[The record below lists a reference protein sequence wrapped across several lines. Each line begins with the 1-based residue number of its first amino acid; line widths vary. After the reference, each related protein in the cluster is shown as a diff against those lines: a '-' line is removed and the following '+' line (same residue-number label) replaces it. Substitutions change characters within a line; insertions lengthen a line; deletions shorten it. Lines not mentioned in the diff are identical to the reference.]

1 MCGNLI
7 SDQFEKRTGIVYL
20 STKAETEQV
29 SRLLYFRES
38 AEHMTADEIREL
50 IQSGEL
56 WKFYKCKA
64 WTKLKTQVLRDNHYE
79 CAECKRQGIITRYD
93 VCEDG
98 NRRLLSTVHH
108 VCHVRDH
115 PELALSR
122 WYKDYETG
130 EMEEN
135 LIPVC
140 KACHNKLHPEKF
152 RGKKN
157 GYTNEER
164 W

>member
-1 MCGNLI
+1 MSFRFIRTSLNLGQAVR
-7 SDQFEKRTGIVYL
+7 SVPLFVD
-20 STKAETEQV
+20 
-29 SRLLYFRES
+29 
-38 AEHMTADEIREL
+38 MTADEIRGL

-56 WKFYKCKA
+56 WKFYKSKS
-64 WTKLKTQVLRDNHYE
+64 WVKLKAQVLMDNHYE
-79 CAECKRQGIITRYD
+79 CAECKKLGIITRYD

-140 KACHNKLHPEKF
+140 KACHNSVCHPEKAMKRKREGF
-152 RGKKN
+152 
-157 GYTNEER
+157 TNTER